1 MSTST
6 RSFAHAYTAWLIAMV
21 GTLMSLFFGEVM
33 ELPPCTLCWYQR
45 ICLFPLTAIIAI
57 GIVRRDEK
65 WVVYALPLVLA
76 GLGFSIYHNG
86 IYYGLVPETLSPCTQ
101 GVSCDTRQIEW
112 LGFITIPMMAFV
124 AFSSI
129 LASLVA
135 HVRTERS

>member
-1 MSTST
+1 MRE
-6 RSFAHAYTAWLIAMV
+6 RSFTYAYTAWLIALV

-45 ICLFPLTAIIAI
+45 ICLFPLTAIIAV

-65 WVVYALPLVLA
+65 WVVYALPLVVA

-86 IYYGLVPETLSPCTQ
+86 VYYGLIPETLAPCAQ
-101 GVSCDTRQIEW
+101 GGSCDTRQIEW
-112 LGFITIPMMAFV
+112 LGFITIPMMALV
-124 AFSSI
+124 AFGSI